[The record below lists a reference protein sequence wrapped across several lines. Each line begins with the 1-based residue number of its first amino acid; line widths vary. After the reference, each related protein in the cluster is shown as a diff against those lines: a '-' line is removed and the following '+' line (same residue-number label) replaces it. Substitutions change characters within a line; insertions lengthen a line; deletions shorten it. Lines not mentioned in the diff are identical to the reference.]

1 MLLGF
6 KVRLGKVG
14 MVLVGTAAWVVG
26 VGKCW
31 SLVSILAAAALPPHY
46 MPELHSLRFSA
57 VKWA

>member
-1 MLLGF
+1 MGE
-6 KVRLGKVG
+6 VG

-31 SLVSILAAAALPPHY
+31 GLVSILAAAALPPHS
-46 MPELHSLRFSA
+46 MPELHGLRFSA